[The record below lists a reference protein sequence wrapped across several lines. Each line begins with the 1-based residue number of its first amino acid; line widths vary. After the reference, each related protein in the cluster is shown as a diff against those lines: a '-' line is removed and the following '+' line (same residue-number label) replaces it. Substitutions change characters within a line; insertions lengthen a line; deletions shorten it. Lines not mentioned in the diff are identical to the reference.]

1 VLRRRRSKNINV
13 PKSANPTTPP
23 TTPPA
28 IAPTFVVLVAEGV
41 FGDTKDAEAELPAV
55 VPVGVVGSVVVVPVA
70 ERVDLGRAVDSG
82 PPALY
87 FRGLDQREYKM

>member
-1 VLRRRRSKNINV
+1 MLWLRRRRRKNINI

-28 IAPTFVVLVAEGV
+28 IAPTFVFLVAERGSV
-41 FGDTKDAEAELPAV
+41 DTKGVVVELLV
-55 VPVGVVGSVVVVPVA
+55 VRPVGVVGNVVVVPVA
-70 ERVDLGRAVDSG
+70 ERVTLGGAVDSG

-87 FRGLDQREYKM
+87 FRGFDQRG